1 MNGTEQEHRS
11 GERVRE
17 RVRVLLADDEAM
29 IRAGVRAILG
39 SAEDIE
45 VVAEAADGH
54 EAVEL
59 TLRHRPDVCL
69 LDIRMPRLD
78 GLRAAAELHRV
89 SPGTAVMML
98 TTFSEDEYIAEALG
112 SGAAGFVLKSGD
124 PRELLSGIR
133 AVAEGG
139 AYLSPSIARRVIT
152 HMDTDRLGR
161 RASARAR
168 AEELTAREHDV
179 LALVG
184 AGLSNAEIARRL
196 HVVEG
201 TVKTYVS
208 QILARLEMKNR
219 VQAAIL
225 AYEAGLVAPGEDEG

>member
-1 MNGTEQEHRS
+1 MNGTERQGRQAGDS
-11 GERVRE
+11 
-17 RVRVLLADDEAM
+17 VRVLLADDEAM
-29 IRAGVRAILG
+29 IRAGIRAILG
-39 SAEDIE
+39 SVDDIE
-45 VVAEAADGH
+45 VVAEAADGR

-59 TLRHRPDVCL
+59 ALRHRPDICL

-78 GLRAAAELHRV
+78 GLRAAAELHRA

-98 TTFSEDEYIAEALG
+98 TTFSEDEYIADALG

-124 PRELLSGIR
+124 PRDLLSGIR

-139 AYLSPSIARRVIT
+139 AYLSPSIARRVLT
-152 HMDTDRLGR
+152 YMDTGKLGK
-161 RASARAR
+161 RATARAR
-168 AEELTAREHDV
+168 TEQLTARELDV

-208 QILARLEMKNR
+208 QILARLEMRNR

-225 AYEAGLVAPGEDEG
+225 AYEAGLVVSGPDSA